1 MSSIIKPP
9 VSNADAKL
17 AKQYQ
22 KKTAREHI
30 LDAPDTYIGSVELGE
45 TENWVFNEE
54 NNKMEFQKG
63 DWIPGL
69 YKLFDEGNEI
79 IIFTARGSTTN
90 IDWTKQTENQLS
102 EWNVKYHK
110 LLLGKPYADIYIDDK
125 GHNSDSWFDN
135 E

>member
-1 MSSIIKPP
+1 LKKFCFDLDGTLCTNTEGDYL
-9 VSNADAKL
+9 NASPL
-17 AKQYQ
+17 
-22 KKTAREHI
+22 
-30 LDAPDTYIGSVELGE
+30 
-45 TENWVFNEE
+45 ENRIEVVN
-54 NNKMEFQKG
+54 
-63 DWIPGL
+63 
-69 YKLFDEGNEI
+69 KLFDEGNEI

-110 LLLGKPYADIYIDDK
+110 LLFGKPYADIYIDDK